1 MSAEEGKAA
10 RLERE
15 ESGLAVL
22 TFASPPLNLFDQR
35 MIDDFRAAVEAV
47 AAEPPRA
54 LLIRAEGRA
63 VSGGVDVHVFDGLT
77 PEQASELWESLLGL
91 IDKLEALPAPIV
103 FAAHALTLT
112 AAFEIALACDWIVA
126 SPKAAFGLVEKVV
139 GLTPSMGG
147 TQRLAERAGSGRA
160 RQFVMSGGVFGAEE
174 LERWG
179 VVNSIYPADEFETR
193 SRGLAEELAAGPT
206 RAHAMTK
213 HILRR
218 FREGGMPAADDA
230 VRHDAGALFAT
241 EDLQNAVK
249 TFLEKG
255 PGHATFEGR

>member
-1 MSAEEGKAA
+1 MSPAA

-22 TFASPPLNLFDQR
+22 TFDSPPLNLFDQR
-35 MIDDFRAAVEAV
+35 MIDDFQGAIRDL

-63 VSGGVDVHVFDGLT
+63 VSGGVDVPVFEGLT
-77 PEQASELWESLLGL
+77 PEQGSRLWDELLAT
-91 IDKLEALPAPIV
+91 IDRLEALPAPIV

-112 AAFEIALACDWIVA
+112 AAFEIALACDLIVA
-126 SPKAAFGLVEKVV
+126 SPKAGFGLVEKVV

-160 RQFVMSGGVFGAEE
+160 RQFVMSGEIFSAAEM
-174 LERWG
+174 ERWG
-179 VVNSIYPADEFETR
+179 VVNSIYEEGEFEQR
-193 SRGLAEELAAGPT
+193 ARALAAELAAGPT
-206 RAHAMTK
+206 KAHAMTK
-213 HILRR
+213 HIIKR
-218 FREGGMPAADDA
+218 FREGGMPAADEA
-230 VRHDAGALFAT
+230 VRTEAADLFAT

-249 TFLEKG
+249 TFLEHG
-255 PGHATFEGR
+255 APGHATFEGR

>member
-1 MSAEEGKAA
+1 MTAAA

-22 TFASPPLNLFDQR
+22 TLDSPPLNLFDQR
-35 MIDDFRAAVEAV
+35 MIDDVRAAVADV
-47 AAEPPRA
+47 AGDPPRA

-63 VSGGVDVHVFDGLT
+63 VSGGVDVHVFEGLT
-77 PEQASELWESLLGL
+77 PEQGSALWDELLGM
-91 IDKLEALPAPIV
+91 IDQLEALPAPIV

-112 AAFEIALACDWIVA
+112 AALEIALACDLIVA
-126 SPKAAFGLVEKVV
+126 SPEAKFGLVEKVV

-147 TQRLAERAGSGRA
+147 TQRFAERAGSGRA
-160 RQFVMSGGVFGAEE
+160 RQFVMDGGVFGAEE

-179 VVNSIYPADEFETR
+179 VVNTIFPAAEFEQR
-193 SRGLAEELAAGPT
+193 SRALAEELAAGPT

-218 FREGGMPAADDA
+218 FREGGLPAADEATRTEAAD
-230 VRHDAGALFAT
+230 LFAT

-249 TFLEKG
+249 TFLEHGG
-255 PGHATFEGR
+255 PGHAKFQGR